1 MVVARVGSSVEAA
14 EAFVRSSSTVTPGLS
29 AAESSFW
36 APCPEI
42 DRRSVR
48 MHATIRSYTGV
59 DQNRKDELTRKVN
72 ETLLP
77 QLHELPGFISYY
89 LVDANNGVFTSVGLF
104 ETPDQGLESTKLVSR
119 WIRDEK
125 LETLI
130 PSEPKIMS
138 GKIIAHS
145 DRVLVA

>member
-1 MVVARVGSSVEAA
+1 
-14 EAFVRSSSTVTPGLS
+14 
-29 AAESSFW
+29 
-36 APCPEI
+36 
-42 DRRSVR
+42 

-59 DQNRKDELTRKVN
+59 DQNRKDELARKVN

-77 QLHELPGFISYY
+77 QLHELPGFVGYY
-89 LVDANNGVFTSVGLF
+89 LVDADNGVFTSVGLF
-104 ETPDQGLESTKLVSR
+104 ESPEQGLESTKLVTR

>member
-1 MVVARVGSSVEAA
+1 
-14 EAFVRSSSTVTPGLS
+14 
-29 AAESSFW
+29 
-36 APCPEI
+36 
-42 DRRSVR
+42 

-59 DQNRKDELTRKVN
+59 DQNRKDELARKVN

-77 QLHELPGFISYY
+77 QLHELPGFVGYY
-89 LVDANNGVFTSVGLF
+89 LVDADNGVFTSVGLF
-104 ETPDQGLESTKLVSR
+104 ETPEQGLESTKLVTR
-119 WIRDEK
+119 WIRDEQ

>member
-1 MVVARVGSSVEAA
+1 
-14 EAFVRSSSTVTPGLS
+14 
-29 AAESSFW
+29 
-36 APCPEI
+36 
-42 DRRSVR
+42 

-59 DQNRKDELTRKVN
+59 DQNRKDELARKVN

-77 QLHELPGFISYY
+77 QLHELPGFVGYY
-89 LVDANNGVFTSVGLF
+89 LVDADNGVFTSVGLF
-104 ETPDQGLESTKLVSR
+104 ESPEQGLESTKLVTR
-119 WIRDEK
+119 WIRNEK

>member
-1 MVVARVGSSVEAA
+1 
-14 EAFVRSSSTVTPGLS
+14 
-29 AAESSFW
+29 
-36 APCPEI
+36 
-42 DRRSVR
+42 

-59 DQNRKDELTRKVN
+59 DQNRTDELSRKVN

-77 QLHELPGFISYY
+77 QLHELPGFVGYY
-89 LVDANNGVFTSVGLF
+89 LVDADNGVFTSVGLF
-104 ETPDQGLESTKLVSR
+104 ETPEQGLESTKLVTR
-119 WIRDEK
+119 WIRNEK